1 MGIRRQVFVT
11 VGTTKFDSLIDV
23 VDSIEFHNMLSSL
36 GYNQL
41 VIQIGNYSGTIKN
54 SIENEDTDSFRD
66 NARGTEFRSCYYK
79 YKPSLSNDMDTSD
92 LIITHGGSGT
102 ILETLEKDK
111 SCVCV
116 INETLM
122 HNHQTE
128 LAEKLAELKYIIS
141 TVPEK
146 LIDTLESKFA
156 DYDMNR
162 KHLDASVSQ
171 RALKEFSS
179 SLSDQFPK
187 DKTNKTMVVLGS
199 GGHTA
204 EMFYLLSKVDKKQFT
219 PFNYVLANSDNRS
232 EDKIDIA
239 HKQRLSTNNTNTI
252 TSDDYS
258 ISKIPRSRNVGQ
270 SYFNSIWTTL
280 IALFFCLKL
289 LYKERPDVIICNG
302 PGTCIPICFSALLL
316 KWFRIKKSKIVYIES
331 LARVQNLS
339 LSGKI
344 MQHFSDWFVVQW
356 FELMGKVNSKNVS
369 VLNIFFDLINQ

>member
-11 VGTTKFDSLIDV
+11 VGTTKFDSLINV
-23 VDSIEFHNMLSSL
+23 VDTIEFQNMLSSL

-41 VIQIGNYSGTIKN
+41 IIQIGNYSGTIKN
-54 SIENEDTDSFRD
+54 SIETQDTDDFRD
-66 NARGTEFRSCYYK
+66 SARGSEFRSCYYR
-79 YKPSLSNDMDTSD
+79 YKASLSSDMDTSD

-128 LAEKLAELKYIIS
+128 LADKLAQLQYIIS

-146 LIDTLESKFA
+146 LIDTLESKFSE
-156 DYDMNR
+156 YDMNR
-162 KHLDASVSQ
+162 KHLDNKVSLN
-171 RALKEFSS
+171 ALREFSS

-187 DKTNKTMVVLGS
+187 DKPNKSMVVLGS

-204 EMFYLLSKVDKKQFT
+204 EMFYLLSKVDKKQFS
-219 PFNYVLANSDNRS
+219 PFIYVMANSDQRS
-232 EDKIDIA
+232 EDKIHIA
-239 HKQRLSTNNTNTI
+239 HNSSATGTNDF
-252 TSDDYS
+252 SVC
-258 ISKIPRSRNVGQ
+258 KIPRSRNVGQ
-270 SYFNSIWTTL
+270 SYIHSIWTTL
-280 IALFFCLKL
+280 VALFYCLSL

-302 PGTCIPICFSALLL
+302 PGTCIPICFSALVL
-316 KWFRIKKSKIVYIES
+316 KWFRIKKCKIVYIES

-356 FELMGKVNSKNVS
+356 FELLGKVNCKNIS
-369 VLNIFFDLINQ
+369 VLNIFFDLVN